1 MTHPLYRLHELAF
14 RTQYGELKE
23 RVRAAGELLPGTPGS
38 LALRSGS
45 GRGYW
50 YRVFYTVPRKA
61 SETLVAK
68 EGDEAAL
75 DDIRARIAFAEW
87 SVDQVSALRKLGF
100 QVADKLTARVL
111 VELHNRGAFA
121 GGLVLVGTLGY
132 MAWLN
137 ELGAMAV
144 SARTLDVDL
153 ARRQP
158 LKLAAPLPFLDTMKA
173 TGLPFV
179 AVPGLPSSSPS
190 TSIKL
195 PGVEG
200 LRVDVLAPGPTL
212 GAPIPVP
219 ELDWVAQA
227 IPHYDY
233 LLADA
238 EPAAMLAGGHCIP
251 VRLPQAARLVWHKL
265 YAATQ
270 RHGAPEKA
278 AKDTQQALVL
288 GAVLADDDPSR
299 LIQAFG
305 AAPGAMLAPIRR
317 LTDRLIAQSSAHP
330 AWADTLAHCLK
341 G

>member
-1 MTHPLYRLHELAF
+1 MRL
-14 RTQYGELKE
+14 
-23 RVRAAGELLPGTPGS
+23 P
-38 LALRSGS
+38 
-45 GRGYW
+45 
-50 YRVFYTVPRKA
+50 
-61 SETLVAK
+61 
-68 EGDEAAL
+68 L

-87 SVDQVSALRKLGF
+87 SADQVSALRKLGF

-137 ELGAMAV
+137 ELGVMAV

-190 TSIKL
+190 TL
-195 PGVEG
+195 DQTAG
-200 LRVDVLAPGPTL
+200 RRGPAS
-212 GAPIPVP
+212 GCACPR
-219 ELDWVAQA
+219 
-227 IPHYDY
+227 
-233 LLADA
+233 ADA
-238 EPAAMLAGGHCIP
+238 GSAYSRARARLGGAGNSSL
-251 VRLPQAARLVWHKL
+251 RLPAGRCRAGSNAGRRTLHSVAPAQAARLVWHKL

-288 GAVLADDDPSR
+288 GAVLADDDPSL
-299 LIQAFG
+299 LIQAFD
-305 AAPGAMLAPIRR
+305 AAPAGMLAPIRR
-317 LTDRLIAQSSAHP
+317 LKERFDCAVIRPSRMGGHPGPLFERLMPDGFSELRARQR
-330 AWADTLAHCLK
+330 
-341 G
+341 